1 MEQTF
6 ITIHNLSPDANILF
20 ASDSIIDILGYL
32 PQDVQ
37 GRSCFDYFHPD
48 ELPFARSVH
57 NRGVLLDKA
66 AVLHYVRIMSSDGR
80 WISCECCFTIVHDV
94 LVASIS
100 VYRRGEKSERRAI
113 EAPQI
118 RRIFSS
124 SPRDPRYHMLEHL
137 SPKFKMQ
144 PTEREPRAALILNRF
159 TRTLT
164 IMFATNAVSSILGV
178 APHQLRDKSFY
189 ECIAESYLA
198 NAVRCLESAKAN
210 DSIAYLRFWS
220 RDPRRQ
226 RDFDNDEE
234 GDPIKEEDSESE
246 SEESES
252 DVRDRIENAL
262 RFGTSDVSGLSVNSE
277 GYRSTT
283 TQPRV
288 ASATSRESQT
298 ASRDS
303 RTRHR
308 RAIPTSELEAVVSC
322 TSDGLVVVLRKARPQ
337 IPSLHPPMLP
347 RVAENG
353 LFAAPWSDQSIRP
366 HHYSPEYRAFRSS
379 WQPQYMP
386 LRDEHVNGAGGPPA
400 DQLMKSIRDVAVF
413 AWAVVGINGND
424 NLLTFLVLASFS
436 RGIPRDESQP
446 AGLPIWD
453 PSAPSTSYLGPEAPS
468 SSRWRD
474 TSAAEYSAESELS
487 NQSQCALGT
496 TSYTSTPYQSDGL
509 AFGQPESSHA
519 STSPWPSSGSQTPA
533 YSQVEQH
540 SQVPARQFHNGWTN

>member
-1 MEQTF
+1 
-6 ITIHNLSPDANILF
+6 
-20 ASDSIIDILGYL
+20 
-32 PQDVQ
+32 
-37 GRSCFDYFHPD
+37 
-48 ELPFARSVH
+48 
-57 NRGVLLDKA
+57 
-66 AVLHYVRIMSSDGR
+66 MSSDGR

-164 IMFATNAVSSILGV
+164 IMFATNAVYSILGV
-178 APHQLRDKSFY
+178 APDQLRDKSFY
-189 ECIAESYLA
+189 ECIAESYLT
-198 NAVRCLESAKAN
+198 NAIKCLESAKAN

-220 RDPRRQ
+220 RDPRR
-226 RDFDNDEE
+226 RGDFDEGEE
-234 GDPIKEEDSESE
+234 GDAIKEESSESE
-246 SEESES
+246 SADSEL

-262 RFGTSDVSGLSVNSE
+262 RFDAGDVLGLSASSGGAGNLETPIMRNSIS
-277 GYRSTT
+277 STT
-283 TQPRV
+283 TQPRRASV
-288 ASATSRESQT
+288 ASRRRQAAPRGP
-298 ASRDS
+298 

-366 HHYSPEYRAFRSS
+366 HHYSPEYRAFQPS

-386 LRDEHVNGAGGPPA
+386 LRDEHVKGAGGPPA
-400 DQLMKSIRDVAVF
+400 DQLMKSIRVLFTDVAVF
-413 AWAVVGINGND
+413 AWAVVGINGNVSKSTYKLIQLGLSEAQAMEWQ
-424 NLLTFLVLASFS
+424 LL
-436 RGIPRDESQP
+436 E
-446 AGLPIWD
+446 
-453 PSAPSTSYLGPEAPS
+453 TS
-468 SSRWRD
+468 
-474 TSAAEYSAESELS
+474 
-487 NQSQCALGT
+487 
-496 TSYTSTPYQSDGL
+496 
-509 AFGQPESSHA
+509 
-519 STSPWPSSGSQTPA
+519 
-533 YSQVEQH
+533 
-540 SQVPARQFHNGWTN
+540 